1 MSNLEIVRCTVMIET
16 TPPISQYGWIVRG
29 VTTYYSLPF
38 RSPGERAH
46 FVLLLVAYVGPAVA
60 ADAIEDLGALLC
72 LSRDSDEAAAHGALD
87 ALDRDYADLLTVTPL
102 EEMNEMVSLLLE
114 EVAMA
119 TERR

>member
-1 MSNLEIVRCTVMIET
+1 MSPSAAR
-16 TPPISQYGWIVRG
+16 
-29 VTTYYSLPF
+29 
-38 RSPGERAH
+38 RSASDANSPRICDDSH
-46 FVLLLVAYVGPAVA
+46 LDAVA
-60 ADAIEDLGALLC
+60 NASCTTSQDATFVRRPSRILGALLC